1 MNAAISLQKKLT
13 LGPNSRIPVAQP
25 VSEQHI
31 RFDLSVISP
40 HHAFGELTQ
49 LLLTFPLCFGE
60 DILRLGK
67 AIVIIADD
75 NAALPPAVT
84 ALSYGAGSAFPFFRF
99 FAKVS
104 APFRADLP

>member
-1 MNAAISLQKKLT
+1 MVNCAALVWCCNNKI
-13 LGPNSRIPVAQP
+13 AQP
-25 VSEQHI
+25 VPEQHI

-60 DILRLGK
+60 NILRLGK

-75 NAALPPAVT
+75 NTALPPAVA